1 MRAKIITLKR
11 ARVLRSTMTEP
22 EVMLWARL
30 RKRDP
35 VWPIF
40 RRQHAVGSYILDFY
54 CPAARLAVE
63 VDGVGHG
70 EDARRAYDERRDAWL
85 GARGITVY
93 RVWASSVF
101 ADADEVADQVR
112 RLADE
117 LAARC
122 GGRPLRQPLFG
133 G

>member
-1 MRAKIITLKR
+1 VGQA
-11 ARVLRSTMTEP
+11 P
-22 EVMLWARL
+22 EA
-30 RKRDP
+30 
-35 VWPIF
+35 
-40 RRQHAVGSYILDFY
+40 GSCL

-63 VDGVGHG
+63 VDGAGHG
-70 EDARRAYDERRDAWL
+70 EDAQRAHDERRDAWL

-101 ADADEVADQVR
+101 ADVDEVADQVR
-112 RLADE
+112 RMADE
-117 LAARC
+117 LVAGC